1 MVCFVVWEI
10 MFSMVLSLIYFR
22 GNASS
27 PYVSMGAI
35 VEFMIF
41 VMVALPRLPW
51 LKPLI
56 VISEWAAFA
65 LADLARIC
73 WYVAIFVGLVSV

>member
-1 MVCFVVWEI
+1 M
-10 MFSMVLSLIYFR
+10 
-22 GNASS
+22 
-27 PYVSMGAI
+27 SMGAI

-51 LKPLI
+51 LKPLN

-65 LADLARIC
+65 LAVLARIC
-73 WYVAIFVGLVSV
+73 WYVAIFVGLVSAPR

>member
-1 MVCFVVWEI
+1 
-10 MFSMVLSLIYFR
+10 
-22 GNASS
+22 
-27 PYVSMGAI
+27 MGAI

-51 LKPLI
+51 LKPLN

-65 LADLARIC
+65 LAALALARLLITEMVGC
-73 WYVAIFVGLVSV
+73 GSGGSCRGPQRKHYVAIFVGLVSAPR